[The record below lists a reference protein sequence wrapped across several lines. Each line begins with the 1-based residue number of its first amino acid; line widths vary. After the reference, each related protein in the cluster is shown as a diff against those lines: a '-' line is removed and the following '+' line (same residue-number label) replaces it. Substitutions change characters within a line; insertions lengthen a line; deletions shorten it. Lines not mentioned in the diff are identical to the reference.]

1 MATGGEG
8 EEAETVHG
16 AELDAGDVAH
26 RLDDA
31 VVVGVH
37 DEGTA
42 ALHVAA
48 VAELTLTRAEVAGI
62 LHLLDVGVRADGLEE
77 LDSLG
82 RLGGRLGGVVEDEG
96 NLGTDSTAW
105 PRAMRREGTA
115 DAASAEQT
123 A

>member
-96 NLGTDSTAW
+96 NLGDGLDGVAA
-105 PRAMRREGTA
+105 RA
-115 DAASAEQT
+115 
-123 A
+123 